1 MLENLMKVMISGSHG
16 LVGSALTVELQN
28 KGYTVI
34 RLERSITDN
43 LDFRDVTAVIHL
55 AGESIAD
62 GRWSAEKKKRIEQ
75 SRVEGTQKIAQLI
88 AESEQK
94 PSVLI
99 SASAIGYYGDRA
111 NEKLTEKS
119 VSGNGFLSNV
129 CVEWETA
136 TEIAQRAGVRTV
148 NLRTGIVLS
157 KKGGALAKM
166 LPPFKLGGGGI
177 VGNGK
182 QYMSWIS
189 LEDMVDAIIYS
200 INNESLSG
208 PVNITAPNAV
218 TNAEFTK
225 VLGNV
230 LKRPTIM
237 PLPAFAA
244 RLIFGEMAD
253 ALLLTSTRV
262 EPEKLLKAGYQF
274 KHRDLKS
281 ALEDILK

>member
-1 MLENLMKVMISGSHG
+1 MLENLMKFMISGSHG

-230 LKRPTIM
+230 LKRTTIM